1 MALLLVHA
9 VTGAVSGVYGLNLP
23 LMLNER
29 YLGDIFVEVD
39 ENYAAA
45 IDARRFA
52 ELLADRVASDLLP
65 AVGSDGHAQLLT
77 PERLSVGDMDVRF
90 DRAELTIRV
99 ELARDQYRVV
109 ERALAGRSER
119 PREYF
124 AQEQPFSLAL
134 DVGYLQEYVHRSE
147 FGLDGTQDP
156 DVAIDSA
163 VNLFGFDGINLAAS
177 GVYRGEPDGV
187 WERGEAL
194 AFHDDYDTATRF
206 AAGDIAPPL
215 RGFQASPRLAG
226 IGVSRRYGEIR
237 PFQNIRASGRREFT
251 LDRASRVDVEV
262 DGVIQRTEI
271 LPPGRYRFTDFPLAM
286 GSNRV
291 RLIVADETG
300 LRELDA
306 FSLFFDPELLGA
318 GITDFSASAGRIEDT
333 AEGPGLRYDETLGV
347 SAFVRHGISDAVDV
361 ALDTQHS
368 EDGVSVYGVGLAAGI
383 APGIVEFDI
392 AHSELRGESDTGAY
406 AGGIR
411 FTRTPPLDTRLPV
424 EVRLGLDY
432 YGPGFRSLA
441 DPDAVDTQRVFATGR
456 IQAPVA
462 GGWSLGLG
470 GQFRELREPERRIAT
485 TDISLSRS
493 LAGRGSLFAGI
504 AREEDRV
511 TDEREY
517 SAFIGVSFPFGQGG
531 LLRGRY
537 DSRDD
542 RWLAQ
547 AQKLPRREVGNIS
560 GTASVGGSDQ
570 RVNADARAR
579 YLGNRV
585 GVETEFRGERATGDR
600 NWTDTRSTL
609 RLNTGVGVT
618 PEGVGVGRATT
629 RGFALVSPHP
639 TLEDRVIEV
648 RDRGATGTTA
658 RTDWLGPAVVPIRR
672 GYIPETL
679 DIDVEDLPLGYDI
692 GSGQAEIL
700 PGAFS
705 GYAFEIGSDDSRTI
719 RGVAVDRAG
728 LPIARRS
735 GRLVAADDGR
745 GIPLFTNAG
754 GRFVAEQVAPGSYR
768 LEFGALTS
776 VRPVT
781 IDAADEGLIDVGT
794 VVVE

>member
-1 MALLLVHA
+1 MLAVHMAA
-9 VTGAVSGVYGLNLP
+9 GAASGVYGLNLP

-39 ENYAAA
+39 EEYAARV
-45 IDARRFA
+45 DAERFA
-52 ELLADRVASDLLP
+52 ELLADRVAADLLP
-65 AVGSDGHAQLLT
+65 AVDGDGDAQLVT
-77 PERLSVGDMDVRF
+77 PEQLSSGQMAVRF
-90 DRAELTIRV
+90 DRAELMIRV
-99 ELARDQYRVV
+99 DLARDRYRVV
-109 ERALAGRSER
+109 ERALAGRTER
-119 PREYF
+119 PREHF
-124 AQEQPFSLAL
+124 AKEQRFSLAL

-147 FGLDGTQDP
+147 FGSDGTQDP
-156 DVAIDSA
+156 DVVMDSA

-177 GVYRGEPDGV
+177 GVYRGEPDAV

-194 AFHDDYDTATRF
+194 AFHDDYETATRF

-215 RGFQASPRLAG
+215 RGFQASPRLG
-226 IGVSRRYGEIR
+226 GVGVSRRYGEIR

-262 DGVIQRTEI
+262 DGVVQRTEI

-291 RLIVADETG
+291 RLLVADETG
-300 LRELDA
+300 QRALDA
-306 FSLFFDPELLGA
+306 FSLFFDPQLLGA
-318 GITDFSASAGRIEDT
+318 GITDFAASVGRIEDT
-333 AEGPGLRYDETLGV
+333 ADGPGIRYDDTLGA
-347 SAFVRHGISDAVDV
+347 SAFVEHGITDGFDI

-368 EDGVSVYGVGLAAGI
+368 EDGVSAYGVGLTAGLT
-383 APGIVEFDI
+383 PGIVEFDLTR
-392 AHSELRGESDTGAY
+392 SELRDERDTGAW

-411 FTRTPPLDTRLPV
+411 FTRTPPVDAPLPV
-424 EVRLGLDY
+424 EVRIGVDY
-432 YGPGFRSLA
+432 FGPGFRSLS
-441 DPDAVDTQRVFATGR
+441 DPDALDTQRLFTTGR
-456 IQAPVA
+456 IQVPVP

-470 GQFRELREPERRIAT
+470 SQFRELREPERRILT

-504 AREEDRV
+504 TREEERV
-511 TDEREY
+511 TSDSEY

-531 LLRGRY
+531 LVRGRY

-547 AQKLPRREVGNIS
+547 AQKLPRRELGNIS
-560 GTASVGGSDQ
+560 GSASVGGSDE
-570 RVNADARAR
+570 RMNADARAR

-585 GVETEFRGERATGDR
+585 GVEAEFRGERPDGDR

-609 RLNTGVGVT
+609 RLNTGVGIT
-618 PEGVGVGRATT
+618 PDGMGVGRATT
-629 RGFALVSPHP
+629 RGFALVRPHS
-639 TLEDRVIEV
+639 TLDDRVIEV
-648 RDRGATGTTA
+648 RDRGATGATA

-719 RGVAVDRAG
+719 RGVAVDREGA
-728 LPIARRS
+728 PIARRS
-735 GRLVAADDGR
+735 GRLVAEGDDR
-745 GIPLFTNAG
+745 GVPLFTNAG
-754 GRFVAEQVAPGSYR
+754 GRFVAEQVAPGRYR

-776 VRPVT
+776 SRPVT
-781 IDAADEGLIDVGT
+781 IDAAEEGLIDVGT